1 MSKFEELCQTYA
13 AARKES
19 LESRKACQD
28 FADVFVK
35 CMSDY
40 FECPIEKHKIYFDE
54 QGLMHFQVSLTLY
67 ENPSNTEDCESEIV
81 LTDLS
86 IEKIIDNYIVTI
98 YPWGKDWKIFW
109 DEFSKF
115 EEVYEFIF
123 EKIKDAYRSGISLL
137 PPENN
142 EIRKLGWE
150 F

>member
-1 MSKFEELCQTYA
+1 M
-13 AARKES
+13 
-19 LESRKACQD
+19 
-28 FADVFVK
+28 
-35 CMSDY
+35 
-40 FECPIEKHKIYFDE
+40 
-54 QGLMHFQVSLTLY
+54 
-67 ENPSNTEDCESEIV
+67 

-86 IEKIIDNYIVTI
+86 SEKIIDNYIVAV